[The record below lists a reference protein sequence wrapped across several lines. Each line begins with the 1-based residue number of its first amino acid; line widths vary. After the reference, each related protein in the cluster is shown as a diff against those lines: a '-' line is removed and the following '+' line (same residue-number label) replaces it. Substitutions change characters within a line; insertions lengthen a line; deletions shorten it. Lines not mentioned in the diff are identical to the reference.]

1 MKATVHYIRYHQLQV
16 VMNLVGLEMAG
27 VKMKTTM
34 KHASLMVE
42 TVVGPILSY
51 HFAQNVNALMMI
63 LL

>member
-1 MKATVHYIRYHQLQV
+1 
-16 VMNLVGLEMAG
+16 MNLVGLEMAG

-63 LL
+63 PL